1 MTLET
6 PNVNVNN
13 QAKHIPQRRRRRKNW
28 RFARDDRFFDS
39 GKEFRLLERM
49 FWHYDAMKREVEEIR
64 MEMGYYQSHK
74 PDAGGGSSNRAFI
87 SDPTASVAIRRAEQ
101 IHKIV
106 LNSGK
111 IDEDVIHEPE
121 KWMIAV
127 EQTMKF
133 TSSREPLVYSIL
145 DRRFFKNEPMPTTC
159 IDLEISKDKYY
170 RLRDAGLYFAKE
182 CAIQLGLI
190 KVFEDAGIE
199 PF

>member
-6 PNVNVNN
+6 HDNKNN
-13 QAKHIPQRRRRRKNW
+13 SASTHNRRRRRNW
-28 RFARDDRFFDS
+28 RYARDDRFFDS
-39 GKEFRLLERM
+39 GREFKMLEKM
-49 FWHYDAMKREVEEIR
+49 FWHYKEMKKEVEVIR
-64 MEMGYYQSHK
+64 AEMGYYQSHK
-74 PDAGGGSSNRAFI
+74 ADAGASSNRAFI
-87 SDPTASVAIRRAEQ
+87 SDPTASTAIKRASE

-106 LNSGK
+106 LNTGK
-111 IDEDVIHEPE
+111 FDEDTIVEPE
-121 KWMIAV
+121 KWMTAI
-127 EQTMKF
+127 EQTMKY
-133 TSSREPLVYSIL
+133 TSAKEPLVHTLL

-170 RLRDAGLYFAKE
+170 RLRDAGLYYTKE